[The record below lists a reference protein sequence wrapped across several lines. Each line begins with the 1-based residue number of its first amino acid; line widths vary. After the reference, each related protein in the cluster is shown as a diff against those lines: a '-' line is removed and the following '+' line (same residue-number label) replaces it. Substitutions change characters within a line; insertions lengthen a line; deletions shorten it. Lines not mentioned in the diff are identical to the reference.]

1 MAWRS
6 DPRSPE
12 RSSMNAQPSPLIV
25 PAAVSLGALLG
36 GLIGWVLGRN
46 RGYYDGLRSHVA
58 GFLIVVGAGL
68 GFAAVGN
75 LVRRR

>member
-1 MAWRS
+1 MSREPNPA
-6 DPRSPE
+6 
-12 RSSMNAQPSPLIV
+12 IV

-36 GLIGWVLGRN
+36 GLVGWMIGRD
-46 RGYYDGLRSHVA
+46 RGYYDGLRSHAA